1 MSWEKNSR
9 GEMVPVARLCL
20 VAQRIAQTLG
30 LGGNESLHLCS
41 RSLRPRS
48 ETNEVI
54 ASLVESQEMEDG
66 VDDVMDF
73 LHEGHVR
80 GVFEVHWR
88 GRSLNNWSNCELGR
102 KSRDGRRGRW
112 CHGFSARRPCP
123 GSLWGSLEGSFFQ
136 SPWRHSFQQV

>member
-1 MSWEKNSR
+1 MIIELRKKKRR

-30 LGGNESLHLCS
+30 LGRNESLHLCS

-88 GRSLNNWSNCELGR
+88 GRSFKALDAIASSKCKLI
-102 KSRDGRRGRW
+102 
-112 CHGFSARRPCP
+112 HGCLVGMNVLPEIATTNVLMMASAI
-123 GSLWGSLEGSFFQ
+123 
-136 SPWRHSFQQV
+136 